1 MATIDKSRFEWI
13 GSDPENREGI
23 ARPSIT
29 YWQDALNR
37 LKKNKVAVVCFFL
50 ICLII
55 ITAIVI
61 PFVVPF
67 SSNEQHISETNLR
80 FFAQCTDERYAGQNH
95 IHIFGTGS
103 LGRDLFTRAFEGGR
117 VSLIIAFS
125 AVAVNLVIGL
135 IYGGISGY
143 VGGTVDIIMMRI
155 VEIINGIPYLIVVIL
170 MLMVLPN
177 GIFTLVIAYGVTS
190 WTGMAR
196 LVRGQILQLKSQEFV
211 VAAEAMGAKASR
223 ILARHLI
230 PNALSVIIINIT
242 MAIPSAIFTE
252 AFLSYLGLGVPVPQ
266 PSWGVLAQDG
276 QQHFMVH
283 PYQLVIPASFISVTM
298 LSFKLLGDG
307 LRDAFDP
314 RLRR

>member
-1 MATIDKSRFEWI
+1 MATIEKSRFEWI

-23 ARPSIT
+23 ARASIT

-37 LKKNKVAVVCFFL
+37 LKKNKVALVCFFL
-50 ICLII
+50 ICIII
-55 ITAIVI
+55 ITCVLL
-61 PFVVPF
+61 PFFSPF
-67 SSNEQHISETNLR
+67 SSNEQHLGEFNMG
-80 FFAQCTDERYAGQNH
+80 FFSACEDERYADAGH
-95 IHIFGTGS
+95 IHFFGTDS

-117 VSLIIAFS
+117 VSLIIAFA

-143 VGGTVDIIMMRI
+143 VGGMVDVVMMRI

-170 MLMVLPN
+170 LLMVMPK
-177 GIFTLVIAYGVTS
+177 GIFTLVVAYGITS

-223 ILARHLI
+223 IIARHLI

-242 MAIPSAIFTE
+242 MAIPGAIFTE

-283 PYQLVIPASFISVTM
+283 PYQLLIPAGFISVTM
-298 LSFKLLGDG
+298 LSFNLLGDG
-307 LRDAFDP
+307 LRDALDP

>member
-80 FFAQCTDERYAGQNH
+80 FFAKCTDERYAGQNH
-95 IHIFGTGS
+95 MHIFGTDS

-170 MLMVLPN
+170 MLMVLPK

-298 LSFKLLGDG
+298 LSFNLLGDG

>member
-80 FFAQCTDERYAGQNH
+80 FFAKCTDERYSGQNH
-95 IHIFGTGS
+95 MHIFGTDS

-170 MLMVLPN
+170 MLMVLPK

-298 LSFKLLGDG
+298 LSFNLLGDG

>member
-1 MATIDKSRFEWI
+1 MATIEKSRFEWV

-23 ARPSIT
+23 ARESIT
-29 YWQDALNR
+29 YWKDAMNR
-37 LKKNKVAVVCFFL
+37 LYKNKVAVVCFVL

-55 ITAIVI
+55 LSCVII
-61 PFVVPF
+61 PFFSPF
-67 SSNEQHISETNLR
+67 TSSEQHLGELNQG
-80 FFAQCTDERYAGQNH
+80 FFTKCTDARYDGHDH
-95 IHIFGTGS
+95 IHIFGTDS

-117 VSLIIAFS
+117 VSLIIAFA

-143 VGGTVDIIMMRI
+143 IGGMVDNIMMRI

-170 MLMVLPN
+170 LLMVMPK
-177 GIFTLVIAYGVTS
+177 GIFTMVIAYGITS

-211 VAAEAMGAKASR
+211 VAAEAMGAKSSR
-223 ILARHLI
+223 IIARHLV

-276 QQHFMVH
+276 QQHFMVY
-283 PYQLVIPASFISVTM
+283 PYQLIIPAAFISITM
-298 LSFKLLGDG
+298 LSFNLLGDG
-307 LRDAFDP
+307 LRDALDP